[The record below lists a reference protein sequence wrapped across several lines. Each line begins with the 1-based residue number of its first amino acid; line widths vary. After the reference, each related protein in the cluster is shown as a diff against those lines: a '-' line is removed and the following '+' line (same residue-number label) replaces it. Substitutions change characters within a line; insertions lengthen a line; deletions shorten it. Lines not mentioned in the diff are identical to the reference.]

1 MKKNLGN
8 LDRVLRVVVSV
19 IIVGMYLKGKTTGI
33 VGLTE
38 VVLAGV
44 FILTAIV
51 GFCPI
56 YALLRMNTNEVKE

>member
-1 MKKNLGN
+1 MKKNLGK

-19 IIVGMYLKGKTTGI
+19 IIV

-44 FILTAIV
+44 FTLTAIV

-56 YALLRMNTNEVKE
+56 YAVLRMNTNEVKE

>member
-1 MKKNLGN
+1 MKKNLGK
-8 LDRVLRVVVSV
+8 LDRIMRVVVSV
-19 IIVGMYLKGKTTGI
+19 IIVGMYLKGKTTGT

-44 FILTAIV
+44 FTLTAIV

-56 YALLRMNTNEVKE
+56 YAVLRMNTNEVKE